1 MNQKLSNKGL
11 WVLLVI
17 LVIGAISSFNYRPP
31 CIPAYDAQSYTGS
44 DGVMVVDT
52 TGCQSTI
59 PGINDRMLFL
69 SKVIAATLSVAA
81 ISILVWILR
90 RRKLNKFYS
99 QNAVQNSSSNSGNGF
114 VALIK
119 YWVKPVLIGIVV
131 IGLVILGMYVL
142 WRVGLLEMGR

>member
-31 CIPAYDAQSYTGS
+31 CIPAYNAQSYINS
-44 DGVMVVDT
+44 DGVMVEDT
-52 TGCQSTI
+52 TGCQPTI

-69 SKVIAATLSVAA
+69 SKVISVTLLVAA
-81 ISILVWILR
+81 VCILVWIFR
-90 RRKLNKFYS
+90 RRKLNRFYS
-99 QNAVQNSSSNSGNGF
+99 QNAVQNSSVNSDNGL

-131 IGLVILGMYVL
+131 IGLVVLGMYVL
-142 WRVGLLEMGR
+142 WRVGLLQMGR